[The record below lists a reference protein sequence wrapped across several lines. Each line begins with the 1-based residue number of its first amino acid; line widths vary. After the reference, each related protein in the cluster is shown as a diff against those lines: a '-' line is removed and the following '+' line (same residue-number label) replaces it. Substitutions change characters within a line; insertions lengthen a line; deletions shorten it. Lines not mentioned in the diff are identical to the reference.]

1 MSFHL
6 KRSRCPRARWWSASS
21 NAHAKW
27 RRAKRGPVER
37 RLPRPAIR
45 GPREVR
51 SGSNSALGR
60 CRPNVRITPEIS
72 RIARKTTTPLPRV
85 LPSSAAATVSRNDV
99 RSPGESGVAARTAPV
114 DRAEEG
120 LASPLE
126 IELSADSI
134 ECRPTASGAGV
145 GAPRGK
151 APTAATLP
159 GPPASLGPRG
169 A

>member
-1 MSFHL
+1 
-6 KRSRCPRARWWSASS
+6 
-21 NAHAKW
+21 
-27 RRAKRGPVER
+27 
-37 RLPRPAIR
+37 
-45 GPREVR
+45 
-51 SGSNSALGR
+51 
-60 CRPNVRITPEIS
+60 
-72 RIARKTTTPLPRV
+72 LPRV